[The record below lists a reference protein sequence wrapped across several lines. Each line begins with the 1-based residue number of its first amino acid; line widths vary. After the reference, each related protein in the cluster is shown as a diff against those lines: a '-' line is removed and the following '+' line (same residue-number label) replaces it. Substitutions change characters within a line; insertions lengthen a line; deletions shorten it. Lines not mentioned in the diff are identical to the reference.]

1 MIITGSAAEGKVMS
15 VITRRLTVPELS
27 QQILTMATS
36 GVYRESVFE
45 ALRPMATKK
54 QISAAIAH
62 AKRFG
67 LHSVA
72 SLRDDE
78 LGTYYQ
84 VDLVKY
90 QSLEQTI
97 ATSTHFGDDAD
108 LLERV
113 VSANSAMQR
122 MLTIAKGLATV
133 LGVIGIICLLENRNQ
148 LGIGLLSG
156 AISAAGVWALQR
168 SLHKPDF

>member
-1 MIITGSAAEGKVMS
+1 MS
-15 VITRRLTVPELS
+15 VITRRLSVPELS
-27 QQILTMATS
+27 HQILEMATI

-54 QISAAIAH
+54 QIGAAIAH

-90 QSLEQTI
+90 RSLEHAI
-97 ATSTHFGDDAD
+97 ATPAHLGDDAN

-113 VSANSAMQR
+113 MDATSTVQR
-122 MLTIAKGLATV
+122 MLVVAKGLAV
-133 LGVIGIICLLENRNQ
+133 LLGVVGVLCLLEERHQ
-148 LGIGLLSG
+148 FGMSLLSG
-156 AISAAGVWALQR
+156 AVSAGSLWAIQR
-168 SLHKPDF
+168 SLIKKLPVEPVKK

>member
-1 MIITGSAAEGKVMS
+1 MS
-15 VITRRLTVPELS
+15 VITRRPSVPELS
-27 QQILTMATS
+27 QQILTMAKA

-90 QSLEQTI
+90 QSLEHAI
-97 ATSTHFGDDAD
+97 ATPAHLGDDAE

-113 VSANSAMQR
+113 MSTNTAMQR
-122 MLTIAKGLATV
+122 MLVVAQGLAA
-133 LGVIGIICLLENRNQ
+133 LLGIIGTLCLLNDRYQ

-156 AISAAGVWALQR
+156 AFSAASVWAMQR
-168 SLHKPDF
+168 SLSKKSL

>member
-1 MIITGSAAEGKVMS
+1 MS
-15 VITRRLTVPELS
+15 VITRRLSVPELS
-27 QQILTMATS
+27 QQILEMATI

-54 QISAAIAH
+54 QIGAAIAH

-90 QSLEQTI
+90 RSLEHAI
-97 ATSTHFGDDAD
+97 ATHAHLGDDAN

-113 VSANSAMQR
+113 MDATSTVHR
-122 MLTIAKGLATV
+122 MLVVAKALTAL
-133 LGVIGIICLLENRNQ
+133 LGVIGVLCLLEERHQ
-148 LGIGLLSG
+148 LGMSLLSG
-156 AISAAGVWALQR
+156 AVSAASLWAVQR
-168 SLHKPDF
+168 SLIKKLPGEPVKK

>member
-1 MIITGSAAEGKVMS
+1 MS
-15 VITRRLTVPELS
+15 IITRRLSVPELS
-27 QQILTMATS
+27 QQILEMAKV

-45 ALRPMATKK
+45 ALQPLATKK
-54 QISAAIAH
+54 QIGAAIAH

-90 QSLEQTI
+90 QSLAHAI
-97 ATSTHFGDDAD
+97 ATPANLGDDAD
-108 LLERV
+108 LIERV
-113 VSANSAMQR
+113 MDATSAVQR
-122 MLTIAKGLATV
+122 MLTIAKSLAIL
-133 LGVIGIICLLENRNQ
+133 LGVVGVICLLEDRHQ
-148 LGIGLLSG
+148 LGTGLLSG
-156 AISAAGVWALQR
+156 AISASGIWALQR
-168 SLHKPDF
+168 SLVKK

>member
-1 MIITGSAAEGKVMS
+1 MS
-15 VITRRLTVPELS
+15 VITRRLSVPELS
-27 QQILTMATS
+27 QQILTMAKA

-90 QSLEQTI
+90 QSLEHAI
-97 ATSTHFGDDAD
+97 ATPAHLGDDAE

-113 VSANSAMQR
+113 MSANTAMQR
-122 MLTIAKGLATV
+122 MLVVAQSLAAL
-133 LGVIGIICLLENRNQ
+133 LGVVGALCLLDNRHQ

-156 AISAAGVWALQR
+156 AFSVASVWAMQR
-168 SLHKPDF
+168 SLSNRSL

>member
-1 MIITGSAAEGKVMS
+1 MS
-15 VITRRLTVPELS
+15 VITRRLSVPELS
-27 QQILTMATS
+27 QQILTMAKA

-90 QSLEQTI
+90 QSLEHAI
-97 ATSTHFGDDAD
+97 ATPAHLGDDAE

-113 VSANSAMQR
+113 MSANTAMQR
-122 MLTIAKGLATV
+122 MLVVAQGIAAL
-133 LGVIGIICLLENRNQ
+133 LGIIGALCLLSDRHQ

-156 AISAAGVWALQR
+156 AFSVAGVWAMQR
-168 SLHKPDF
+168 SLSQKNL

>member
-1 MIITGSAAEGKVMS
+1 MN
-15 VITRRLTVPELS
+15 VITRRLSVPELS
-27 QQILTMATS
+27 QQIIAMAKS

-72 SLRDDE
+72 SLRDGE

-90 QSLEQTI
+90 QSLEHAI
-97 ATSTHFGDDAD
+97 ATPTHLGDDAE

-113 VSANSAMQR
+113 MAATSAVQR
-122 MLTIAKGLATV
+122 MLVIAKGLATL
-133 LGVIGIICLLENRNQ
+133 LGIIGILCLLDNRNQ
-148 LGIGLLSG
+148 LGVGLLSG
-156 AISAAGVWALQR
+156 AMSAAGIWALQR
-168 SLHKPDF
+168 SLIKKLP

>member
-1 MIITGSAAEGKVMS
+1 MS
-15 VITRRLTVPELS
+15 VITRRLSVPELS
-27 QQILTMATS
+27 QQILTMAKS

-54 QISAAIAH
+54 QISVAIAH

-90 QSLEQTI
+90 QSLEHAI
-97 ATSTHFGDDAD
+97 ATPTHLGDDAD
-108 LLERV
+108 LLERLM
-113 VSANSAMQR
+113 ATNNAIQR
-122 MLTIAKGLATV
+122 MLTVAKGFTAL
-133 LGVIGIICLLENRNQ
+133 LGVIGILCLLNNRNQ
-148 LGIGLLSG
+148 LGVGLLSG
-156 AISAAGVWALQR
+156 ALSAASLWALQR
-168 SLHKPDF
+168 SLSQQDL

>member
-1 MIITGSAAEGKVMS
+1 MS
-15 VITRRLTVPELS
+15 VITRRLSVPELS
-27 QQILTMATS
+27 QQILTMAKS

-45 ALRPMATKK
+45 ALHPMATKK

-90 QSLEQTI
+90 QSLEHAI
-97 ATSTHFGDDAD
+97 ASPTHVGDDAD
-108 LLERV
+108 LLVRV
-113 VSANSAMQR
+113 MAANNAVQR
-122 MLTIAKGLATV
+122 MLVIAKGLATI
-133 LGVIGIICLLENRNQ
+133 LGIIGTLCLLDNRNQ
-148 LGIGLLSG
+148 LGIGSLSG
-156 AISAAGVWALQR
+156 AMSAAGIWALQR
-168 SLHKPDF
+168 SLIKKLP

>member
-1 MIITGSAAEGKVMS
+1 MS
-15 VITRRLTVPELS
+15 VITRRLSVPELS
-27 QQILTMATS
+27 QQILTMAKS

-62 AKRFG
+62 SKRFG

-90 QSLEQTI
+90 QSLEHAI
-97 ATSTHFGDDAD
+97 ATPAHLGDDAE

-113 VSANSAMQR
+113 MDATNSVQR
-122 MLTIAKGLATV
+122 MLFVAKGLAALLSLVGV
-133 LGVIGIICLLENRNQ
+133 LCLLDHRHQ

-156 AISAAGVWALQR
+156 AFSAAVLWAMQR
-168 SLHKPDF
+168 SLSQKSL

>member
-1 MIITGSAAEGKVMS
+1 MS

-62 AKRFG
+62 ARRFG

-72 SLRDDE
+72 NLRDNE

-90 QSLEQTI
+90 QSLEHAI
-97 ATSTHFGDDAD
+97 AIPEHLGDDAD
-108 LLERV
+108 LLARV
-113 VSANSAMQR
+113 MDANSAMQR
-122 MLTIAKGLATV
+122 MLVVAKGLATL
-133 LGVIGIICLLENRNQ
+133 LGVIGVICLLENRNQ
-148 LGIGLLSG
+148 LGVGLLSG
-156 AISAAGVWALQR
+156 AISAAGIWALQR
-168 SLHKPDF
+168 SLIKKSF

>member
-1 MIITGSAAEGKVMS
+1 
-15 VITRRLTVPELS
+15 
-27 QQILTMATS
+27 MAKA

-90 QSLEQTI
+90 QSLEHAI
-97 ATSTHFGDDAD
+97 ATPAHLGDDAE

-113 VSANSAMQR
+113 MSTNTAMQR
-122 MLTIAKGLATV
+122 MLVVAQGLAA
-133 LGVIGIICLLENRNQ
+133 LLGIIGTLCLLNDRYQ

-156 AISAAGVWALQR
+156 AFSAASVWAMQR
-168 SLHKPDF
+168 SLSKKSL

>member
-1 MIITGSAAEGKVMS
+1 MSA
-15 VITRRLTVPELS
+15 ITRRLSVPELS
-27 QQILTMATS
+27 QQILTMAKS

-54 QISAAIAH
+54 QIGAAIAH

-90 QSLEQTI
+90 QSLEHAI
-97 ATSTHFGDDAD
+97 ASPTHLGDDAE

-113 VSANSAMQR
+113 MVANSALQR
-122 MLTIAKGLATV
+122 MLVIAKGLAIL
-133 LGVIGIICLLENRNQ
+133 LGIVGILCLIENRNQ
-148 LGIGLLSG
+148 LGVGLLS
-156 AISAAGVWALQR
+156 AAMSAAGIWALQR
-168 SLHKPDF
+168 SLIKLP

>member
-1 MIITGSAAEGKVMS
+1 MS
-15 VITRRLTVPELS
+15 VITRRLSVPELS
-27 QQILTMATS
+27 QQIISMAKS

-90 QSLEQTI
+90 QSLEHAI
-97 ATSTHFGDDAD
+97 AIPTHMGDDAD

-113 VSANSAMQR
+113 MAANSAVQR
-122 MLTIAKGLATV
+122 MLVVAKGLAALLTIV
-133 LGVIGIICLLENRNQ
+133 GILCLLDNRNQ
-148 LGIGLLSG
+148 LGVGLLSA

-168 SLHKPDF
+168 SLVKTLP

>member
-1 MIITGSAAEGKVMS
+1 MS
-15 VITRRLTVPELS
+15 VITRRLSVPELS
-27 QQILTMATS
+27 QQILTMATL

-78 LGTYYQ
+78 LGTYYE

-90 QSLEQTI
+90 QSLEHAI
-97 ATSTHFGDDAD
+97 ATPAHFGDDAD
-108 LLERV
+108 LVARV
-113 VSANSAMQR
+113 MAANSAVQR
-122 MLTIAKGLATV
+122 MLTVAQGLAIL
-133 LGVIGIICLLENRNQ
+133 LGVVGVLCVFEHQNQ
-148 LGIGLLSG
+148 LGMGFLSG
-156 AISAAGVWALQR
+156 AMSVAGLWAVQR
-168 SLHKPDF
+168 SLIKMMP

>member
-1 MIITGSAAEGKVMS
+1 MS
-15 VITRRLTVPELS
+15 VITRRLSVPELS
-27 QQILTMATS
+27 QQILTMAKA

-45 ALRPMATKK
+45 ALRPMGTRK

-90 QSLEQTI
+90 QSLEHAI
-97 ATSTHFGDDAD
+97 ATPAHLGDDAE

-113 VSANSAMQR
+113 MSANTAMQR
-122 MLTIAKGLATV
+122 MLVVAQSLAA
-133 LGVIGIICLLENRNQ
+133 LLAVIGVLCLLDSRQQ
-148 LGIGLLSG
+148 LGMGLLSG
-156 AISAAGVWALQR
+156 AFSAAGIWAMQR
-168 SLHKPDF
+168 SLSKPGL